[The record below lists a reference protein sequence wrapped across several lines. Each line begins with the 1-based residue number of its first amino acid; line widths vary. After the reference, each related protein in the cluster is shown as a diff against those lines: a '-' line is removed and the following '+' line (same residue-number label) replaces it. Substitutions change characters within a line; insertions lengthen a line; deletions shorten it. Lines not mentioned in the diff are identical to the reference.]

1 MSGRQ
6 VQTQA
11 RRGVAAANIADL
23 TKQAEPER
31 RRSARSREKSAHGPA
46 PVAKQTRKRSSIG
59 ASPTGQPVANRKLA
73 FFRRTLAR
81 YNTNGSSDTS
91 FDGDGMLTT
100 DFGSSGDVAYSGAI
114 LSDGKIVVAGY
125 AGNGTDID
133 FALARYNTN
142 GSLDTSF
149 DGDGKLITAVGT
161 SFSRAS
167 SVAIQADDKIVAFGY
182 ALNSGPGNS
191 SDFA

>member
-1 MSGRQ
+1 M
-6 VQTQA
+6 
-11 RRGVAAANIADL
+11 
-23 TKQAEPER
+23 R
-31 RRSARSREKSAHGPA
+31 RRLGSRWQTEKP
-46 PVAKQTRKRSSIG
+46 
-59 ASPTGQPVANRKLA
+59 A

-125 AGNGTDID
+125 AGNGADID